1 MCVRDMVWRGLCYV
15 QRAFGVRVVNER
27 DRSGC
32 RIVWFLVREDRVSQ
46 IVFGLIVIACG
57 IACASSRGRDDDVG
71 TKLGPLSA
79 VSRRPPRSLVL
90 SFFEAHLL

>member
-1 MCVRDMVWRGLCYV
+1 MYVRDVVWRGLCYV
-15 QRAFGVRVVNER
+15 QRATGVRVV
-27 DRSGC
+27 DRSGF
-32 RIVWFLVREDRVSQ
+32 RIVWFLVREYTVSR
-46 IVFGLIVIACG
+46 IVFSLVVIACG

-79 VSRRPPRSLVL
+79 VSRRPPWSLVL

>member
-15 QRAFGVRVVNER
+15 QRATGVRVIDKL

-32 RIVWFLVREDRVSQ
+32 QNVWILVEEGTVSRIVFSLV
-46 IVFGLIVIACG
+46 VIACG

-79 VSRRPPRSLVL
+79 VSRRPPWSLVL